1 MCSRARGARGRRA
14 LRYRL
19 GALRHADL
27 QRRQDA
33 DENMAAVLSRR
44 AANLRPPIQMCDALS
59 RNVPK
64 LAPGVNVTIANCLAR
79 PQTAR
84 PVNQ

>member
-1 MCSRARGARGRRA
+1 
-14 LRYRL
+14 
-19 GALRHADL
+19 
-27 QRRQDA
+27 
-33 DENMAAVLSRR
+33 
-44 AANLRPPIQMCDALS
+44 MCDALS